1 MNIRMELHT
10 RALLHFNHLLKH
22 AFGFSF
28 RVESVFARTKFQTFR
43 CIWLHIYRTFK
54 QIFPDFLTY

>member
-28 RVESVFARTKFQTFR
+28 RVESVFAGTKFQTFR

-54 QIFPDFLTY
+54 QIFLTS